1 MPQPQ
6 ICVLG
11 ENMAH
16 EKLKSLGVM
25 LAVFGCV
32 AAISWAVVNSHAH
45 GELFPSLLSQEQ
57 ARDAALAYIQANH
70 PETAPFMQPSVWTGG
85 TQELNHIT
93 TFQGGGWAVKVHADA
108 TSTFTVTATFHI
120 EPAQGQAS
128 VPYAV
133 TWQGACINSQIAEN
147 SYTFTQ

>member
-1 MPQPQ
+1 MYS
-6 ICVLG
+6 VKTV
-11 ENMAH
+11 AH
-16 EKLKSLGVM
+16 EKLKSLAVM

-70 PETAPFMQPSVWTGG
+70 PETAPFMHPSAWTGG
-85 TQELNHIT
+85 TQEPNQIIT
-93 TFQGGGWAVKVHADA
+93 FHSGDWAVTVHTDA
-108 TSTFTVTATFHI
+108 ASTFTVTATFHV

-128 VPYAV
+128 IPYAA
-133 TWQGACINSQIAEN
+133 TWQGACINSHITEN